1 MTDEF
6 PEPNFPPGPSLE
18 PPAEPRL
25 RRSRTDRVFAG
36 VCGGMGHYFRIDP
49 IILRIVMVALIF
61 AGVGLIAYLI
71 AWIAIPE
78 AAEGEPEAPI
88 PARNQ
93 RATAVVLGTSLL
105 AVGGLLLMRDHAV
118 VSRPHV
124 LAIGGHRR
132 RGCHRGDIAALTRGR
147 DECHSSLTE
156 RDLFLCGTTS
166 RRSDHDRRMCERV

>member
-1 MTDEF
+1 MTDQF
-6 PEPNFPPGPSLE
+6 PEPTFPGPSPE

-36 VCGGMGHYFRIDP
+36 VCGGLGHYFRIDP

-105 AVGGLLLMRDHAV
+105 AVGVLLLMRATV
-118 VSRPHV
+118 PAQPNS
-124 LAIGGHRR
+124 ASSGWATITITR
-132 RGCHRGDIAALTRGR
+132 RGRCCPLLVVPTIQTSLVRHTRL
-147 DECHSSLTE
+147 DT
-156 RDLFLCGTTS
+156 
-166 RRSDHDRRMCERV
+166 CEV